1 MAISPNREP
10 HVSLAPAKAPVY
22 DSATAAFV
30 AGLRASWTSVFTLVL
45 IGTYVGIGA
54 LAHDFGFSLLWV
66 LVSTV
71 VVWAGPAQVI
81 MISALGSGAAPLE
94 VALAVGLSGVRFLP
108 MVVSLL
114 PLLRSPQT
122 RFRDLVLPAHFT
134 AASMWVES
142 FRLLPAVPRE
152 RRIAFCNGL
161 GCGFM
166 LAGHVGAVIGFAL
179 AGSLPQLLTAAL
191 LFLTP
196 MSFLVST
203 ARNARA
209 LVERLALALGLV
221 IGPLLAYAEVGLDL
235 LWTGIIGGSVAY
247 GAHRLR
253 EASR

>member
-1 MAISPNREP
+1 MSDRQSRPQSVVPLLRPRPKLREISRPPGMRSLARLHAKRRDSIERTWSCARHPAVGQQVAISPNREP
-10 HVSLAPAKAPVY
+10 HVSLAPAKAPGY

-94 VALAVGLSGVRFLP
+94 VALAVGLSGVRFLT

-152 RRIAFCNGL
+152 RRIAFSNGL
-161 GCGFM
+161 
-166 LAGHVGAVIGFAL
+166 
-179 AGSLPQLLTAAL
+179 
-191 LFLTP
+191 
-196 MSFLVST
+196 
-203 ARNARA
+203 
-209 LVERLALALGLV
+209 
-221 IGPLLAYAEVGLDL
+221 
-235 LWTGIIGGSVAY
+235 
-247 GAHRLR
+247 
-253 EASR
+253 